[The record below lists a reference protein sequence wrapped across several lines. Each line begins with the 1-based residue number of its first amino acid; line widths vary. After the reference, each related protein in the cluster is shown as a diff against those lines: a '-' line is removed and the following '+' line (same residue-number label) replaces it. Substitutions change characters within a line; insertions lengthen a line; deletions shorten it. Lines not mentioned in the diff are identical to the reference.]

1 MTTSKSDRVKC
12 PLATETDE
20 SDINCESKRQ
30 FAVGIVAKFHRGL
43 TARDNFRR
51 NEDDKS
57 RAPFGQISGVESGAP
72 PSIHVQGGT
81 KSLSADIINEFYSY
95 KFLSLNT
102 NFSKKLQV
110 AI

>member
-43 TARDNFRR
+43 TAGDNFRR

-57 RAPFGQISGVESGAP
+57 RAPFAQISGLESGAP
-72 PSIHVQGGT
+72 PSIHTQGGT
-81 KSLSADIINEFYSY
+81 KSLSVDITNEFYIFDLTELK
-95 KFLSLNT
+95 KFLFFRST
-102 NFSKKLQV
+102 RR
-110 AI
+110 